1 MARVAAVSRA
11 VSAGVIAAVAL
22 VAPASTTVAATMN
35 LYMNTSRVESLQPD
49 CHGCTIVRTDGLR
62 ACEKVESLVV
72 SGFPPPLRQFYSE
85 LRRDLAEARRLAA
98 GLDRVRM
105 KADAPE
111 AFSHGL
117 MVAALPLITL
127 SSPAPLP

>member
-22 VAPASTTVAATMN
+22 VAPASTTVAPTMN
-35 LYMNTSRVESLQPD
+35 LYMNTSRIESLQPD

-72 SGFPPPLRQFYSE
+72 SGSPPPLRQF
-85 LRRDLAEARRLAA
+85 ARSYGEKPSRSAKRE
-98 GLDRVRM
+98 GWQ
-105 KADAPE
+105 
-111 AFSHGL
+111 
-117 MVAALPLITL
+117 
-127 SSPAPLP
+127 PAST